1 MADKMTQA
9 EKMAKAREAAM
20 GMANLPEDKFQIG
33 VAEYAVETPFGFV
46 KVKFTATKGEFD
58 PAEAEAEFRVD
69 QEQKRVAAEKRK
81 ADAEAKKQADLD
93 RKARAKAAKA

>member
-58 PAEAEAEFRVD
+58 PAEAEAEFRFD

-81 ADAEAKKQADLD
+81 AEAEAKKAINLAKKE
-93 RKARAKAAKA
+93 REKRAKA